1 MCRMEGEKSVSMDD
15 IARMAGVSVATVS
28 RVINQNGR
36 YSSETERK
44 VRSLIEKYGYVPN
57 MAARGLKTRRSN
69 FIGVIVPDITNEFFA
84 RIVQAVQNGLRAQ
97 GYMALVCNTGEDEAA
112 EEQYLKMLAAADLA
126 GLIFISGSVG
136 AVEKSLRKLPAV
148 YIDRAPS
155 DSRDALVVESDNYG
169 GACLAVQELYR
180 KGCRRIACMQSA
192 KVISTYSFRYSGY
205 RDQLALYGLPQE
217 EALHLQ
223 VDEISFRAA
232 YQAIEGLLDRSVA
245 FDGLFCAS
253 DWLALGAMAALEA
266 RGVRVPQD
274 VKIVGFDDI
283 SVASLTAKPLTT
295 IRQQTDMLGATAAEE
310 ILRLIGGAPVRAQR
324 IQISVSLVGRK
335 TT

>member
-1 MCRMEGEKSVSMDD
+1 
-15 IARMAGVSVATVS
+15 
-28 RVINQNGR
+28 
-36 YSSETERK
+36 
-44 VRSLIEKYGYVPN
+44 
-57 MAARGLKTRRSN
+57 
-69 FIGVIVPDITNEFFA
+69 
-84 RIVQAVQNGLRAQ
+84 
-97 GYMALVCNTGEDEAA
+97 
-112 EEQYLKMLAAADLA
+112 
-126 GLIFISGSVG
+126 
-136 AVEKSLRKLPAV
+136 
-148 YIDRAPS
+148 
-155 DSRDALVVESDNYG
+155 
-169 GACLAVQELYR
+169 VQELYR